1 MVGRLVS
8 TRLFAGVVF
17 SSIQLLI
24 LVVGFTYQAD
34 AEARC
39 RGGGC
44 RVQRFAPFQRFQSV
58 QPMRCSGRSC
68 GQRMV
73 SSCGSRGCGQ
83 LSSGCGMRRVCGSN
97 GCSMVSTCGSGQS
110 CGPNGCSTRILG
122 SSCGPNGCSV
132 GGGGGSSCSTCGVGG
147 CSTRGCSA
155 QGFNGISPTHAGAAS
170 LPGIG
175 NDALSRGV
183 SSGLG
188 ALQDQGAV
196 QACNGGV
203 NWYNRARV
211 SWEPANICLS
221 VNNQQLPIILSA
233 NGQLQLSDQ
242 AGNLEPLSDNHSR
255 ALAATYRKNGV
266 KHDFMDALQ
275 QRYPAS
281 GLSETASAQPAAT
294 KKPTLVDLVLGVKNS
309 DGTVNLDIE
318 KSAQAMVAR
327 KAQIMAALASGG
339 RGPVT
344 LMFSGATCGPCV
356 KLKAAIEN
364 PSSNQNLLK
373 VHQIDPTQE
382 RLVIAFDQRVVASIS
397 DPELRNA
404 LMPYADENSDR
415 FVGSVPFIFGN

>member
-1 MVGRLVS
+1 L
-8 TRLFAGVVF
+8 
-17 SSIQLLI
+17 
-24 LVVGFTYQAD
+24 
-34 AEARC
+34 
-39 RGGGC
+39 
-44 RVQRFAPFQRFQSV
+44 
-58 QPMRCSGRSC
+58 
-68 GQRMV
+68 
-73 SSCGSRGCGQ
+73 
-83 LSSGCGMRRVCGSN
+83 
-97 GCSMVSTCGSGQS
+97 
-110 CGPNGCSTRILG
+110 
-122 SSCGPNGCSV
+122 
-132 GGGGGSSCSTCGVGG
+132 
-147 CSTRGCSA
+147 
-155 QGFNGISPTHAGAAS
+155 NGISPTHAGAAS

-175 NDALSRGV
+175 DEALSRGV

-188 ALQDQGAV
+188 ALQDQGVV

-203 NWYNRARV
+203 NWYNRARG

-221 VNNQQLPIILSA
+221 LHNQQLPIILSA

-266 KHDFMDALQ
+266 RHDFMDALQ
-275 QRYPAS
+275 QRYPEETPATVADAAAPQTAGPQPAEQPNRNPAS
-281 GLSETASAQPAAT
+281 VLSETASAQTAAT

-318 KSAQAMVAR
+318 RSAQAMVAR
-327 KAQIMAALASGG
+327 KAQIMAALASEG

-364 PSSNQNLLK
+364 PSSNQILLK